1 MSRRFITRRS
11 LLGAIGIGAA
21 SVALAACGSSA
32 PTAAPTSAPA
42 AKPADTK
49 PAAGAAEATK
59 PAAAAGAAPAP
70 TTAAAG
76 QTAPQ
81 AAAPAAGGGA
91 KTPVTLTVWE
101 FPDRPWQSTAG
112 QDYQKAHPEVDLKID
127 KMVYAEYDKKQ
138 LALLATGSL
147 QDIVFSGV
155 KWFPTSTF
163 KGAFLSL
170 DDLVKAK
177 DPGLADFVPAA
188 LAGSK
193 FEGKLYALPFEA
205 NPGNYNVV
213 MYNKDLLD
221 AKGIKYPT
229 DEWTFDQF
237 GEVAA
242 KLTDKAKK
250 IWGTDSFYPGNYYD
264 QNCIARSYGGD
275 MFSEDAKKFQFNTDP
290 NSIKAAQFHYDLL
303 NKMDAAPKRADR
315 EGLSFPAGR
324 VALGA
329 VGIQSVKGLSKTIGD
344 KFKWD
349 VVLGPTGPT
358 GLRGTDGFVT
368 MYSLSAKTKVAE
380 KAFEVMSYV
389 TSKEVATR
397 AFIEEGQPPARTS
410 IWASDEAQ
418 KIQPVW
424 GRAIKWMTDPKTK
437 GPFPHPYNLRFSELQ
452 DKWVNVAQPLFYGE
466 VPFEEGMKKV
476 QEELQKIMDL
486 PRP

>member
-11 LLGAIGIGAA
+11 LLGAIGLGAA
-21 SVALAACGSSA
+21 SIALAACGSST
-32 PTAAPTSAPA
+32 PTAAPAKPA
-42 AKPADTK
+42 EPAKPADTK
-49 PAAGAAEATK
+49 PAEPAK
-59 PAAAAGAAPAP
+59 PAAAAEPTKPAA
-70 TTAAAG
+70 

-81 AAAPAAGGGA
+81 AAAPASGSGA
-91 KTPVTLTVWE
+91 KTPISIAVWE
-101 FPDRPWQSTAG
+101 FPDRPWQNTAA
-112 QDYQKAHPEVDLKID
+112 QDFQKAHPEVELKID
-127 KMVYAEYDKKQ
+127 KMVYNEYDKKQ
-138 LALLATGSL
+138 LALLATGTL

-155 KWFPTSTF
+155 KWFPTSVH
-163 KGAFLSL
+163 KGAFLAL
-170 DDLVKAK
+170 DDLTKGK
-177 DPGLADFVPAA
+177 DPGLSDIVPAA

-213 MYNKDLLD
+213 MYNKELLD
-221 AKGIKYPT
+221 AKGVKYPT
-229 DEWTFDQF
+229 DEWTYEQF
-237 GEVAA
+237 GEMAQ
-242 KLTDKAKK
+242 KLTDKSKK

-264 QNCIARSYGGD
+264 QNCIARSLGGD

-290 NSIKAAQFHYDLL
+290 ASIKAAQWHYDLI
-303 NKMDAAPKRADR
+303 NKLEASPKRADK

-324 VALGA
+324 TALGC
-329 VGIQSVKGLSKTIGD
+329 VGIQSVKGLSRTIGD

-349 VVLGPTGPT
+349 VVLGPTGP
-358 GLRGTDGFVT
+358 GGNRGTDGFVT
-368 MYSLSAKTKVAE
+368 MYSLYSKTKVPE
-380 KAFEVMSYV
+380 KAYDLLVFE

-397 AFIEEGQPPARTS
+397 AFIEEGQPPARSS

-424 GRAIKWMTDPKTK
+424 GRAIKWMNDPKTK

-452 DKWVNVAQPLFYGE
+452 DKWVNVAQPMFYGE
-466 VPFEEGMKKV
+466 VPFEEGMKKT

>member
-1 MSRRFITRRS
+1 
-11 LLGAIGIGAA
+11 LLGAIGMGAA

-42 AKPADTK
+42 AKPA
-49 PAAGAAEATK
+49 ESK
-59 PAAAAGAAPAP
+59 PAAAEPPTPAAAAAPTAP
-70 TTAAAG
+70 AAAATRPAA

-81 AAAPAAGGGA
+81 AAAPASGGGA
-91 KTPVTLTVWE
+91 KTPVTLAVWE

-127 KMVYAEYDKKQ
+127 KMVYGEYDKKQ

-213 MYNKDLLD
+213 MYNKELLD
-221 AKGIKYPT
+221 AKGVKAPT
-229 DEWTFDQF
+229 DEWTYEQF
-237 GEVAA
+237 GEMAQ
-242 KLTDKAKK
+242 KLTDKSKK

-264 QNCIARSYGGD
+264 QNCIARSLGGD
-275 MFSEDAKKFQFNTDP
+275 MFSEDAKKFQFNTDAA
-290 NSIKAAQFHYDLL
+290 SIKAAQWHYDLI
-303 NKMDAAPKRADR
+303 NKLEAAPKRADK
-315 EGLSFPAGR
+315 EGLSFPSGR
-324 VALGA
+324 VALGT

-349 VVLGPTGPT
+349 VVLGPTGP
-358 GLRGTDGFVT
+358 GGNRGTDGFVT
-368 MYSLSAKTKVAE
+368 MYSLYAKTKVPE
-380 KAFEVMSYV
+380 KAYEVMMYV

-397 AFIEEGQPPARTS
+397 AFVEEGQPPARTS
-410 IWASDEAQ
+410 IWASEEAQ

-466 VPFEEGMKKV
+466 VPFEEGMKKT